1 MKKIC
6 ILLLILCF
14 VFSGCSGNPD
24 FPEESEQI
32 TSGKVTTGE
41 APRDENKI
49 SLIGSDGNAVYH
61 IIYPENASPLLL
73 EAAGNLRMSLYQLS
87 GKKFDLSG
95 DSAAAQDCEILIG
108 STNRG
113 DSAVN
118 IPLGTYDFIITVKG
132 TKVIITGGS
141 DYATAKALDE
151 TVSFLEGDQL
161 LLEKDFR
168 YIGNTETE
176 PHLIALTNQ
185 SNGSIDVYDITTGV
199 FDETTL
205 LHRIKVGANNPAGV
219 KLRRHETWGDVI
231 ITCYGA
237 NTGAIL
243 SYPEGKPLW
252 TTYSAAD
259 NPHSVELLP
268 GNIFVVASSSGNALR
283 FFDLN
288 SNVSV
293 NAYIQ
298 VDLTDAHGVLWDPQ
312 NRLLWA
318 LSGNELVSYQVGRD
332 ASGKITVTEVT
343 GSRIALPTQY
353 GHDLAP
359 YYGDTNLLWVTTA
372 AQVYLYNKTSKT
384 FTTTIKGIESDKRND
399 IKGIGNF
406 HDGSL
411 VLVRPDGVY
420 KDWTTATV
428 DFYIAYHG
436 KYFHYAIKS
445 QTEHFYKCRV
455 LSADYQ

>member
-6 ILLLILCF
+6 IILLMLCLCF
-14 VFSGCSGNPD
+14 TGCVGKTNPPSETD
-24 FPEESEQI
+24 TETRAEE
-32 TSGKVTTGE
+32 TTGKQI
-41 APRDENKI
+41 DENKF
-49 SLIGSDGNAVYH
+49 SLIGSDGKAAYR
-61 IIYPENASPLLL
+61 IIYPENASALLL
-73 EAAGNLRMSLYQLS
+73 EAAGNLRMSLYQSS

-95 DSAAAQDCEILIG
+95 DSTAAQDCEILIG
-108 STNRG
+108 NTNRG

-141 DYATAKALDE
+141 DYAAAKALDE

-205 LHRIKVGANNPAGV
+205 LHRIKVEANNPAGV
-219 KLRRHETWGDVI
+219 KLRRHEVWGDVI
-231 ITCYGA
+231 ISCYGA
-237 NTGAIL
+237 TTGSIM
-243 SYPEGKPLW
+243 SYPEGKALW

-283 FFDLN
+283 FFD
-288 SNVSV
+288 VSSKDTTKYKEV
-293 NAYIQ
+293 RF
-298 VDLTDAHGVLWDPQ
+298 TDAHGVLWDPQ
-312 NRLLWA
+312 KELLWV
-318 LSGNELVSYQVGRD
+318 LGGEELAAYQVGKD
-332 ASGKITVTEVT
+332 SSGSITVTEAT
-343 GSRIALPTQY
+343 EYRIALPTSY

-359 YYGDTNLLWVTTA
+359 YYGDTNLLWITTA
-372 AQVYLYNKTSKT
+372 AQVYLYNKTTKT
-384 FTTTIKGIESDKRND
+384 FTINIKGIDSDKRSD

-411 VLVRPDGVY
+411 VFVRPDGAY

-428 DFYIAYHG
+428 DFYVFYHA
-436 KYFHYAIKS
+436 KYFHYAVKS
-445 QTEHFYKCRV
+445 ETDHFYKCRV

>member
-24 FPEESEQI
+24 SPEESEQI

-41 APRDENKI
+41 APRDENKF
-49 SLIGSDGNAVYH
+49 SLIGSDGKAAYR
-61 IIYPENASPLLL
+61 IIYPEKASPLLL
-73 EAAGNLRMSLYQLS
+73 EAANSLKLSLYQAS

-108 STNRG
+108 GTNRS

-205 LHRIKVGANNPAGV
+205 LHRIKVGVPSGV
-219 KLRRHETWGDVI
+219 KLRRHEVWGDVI

-237 NTGAIL
+237 TGSIL
-243 SYPEGKPLW
+243 SYPEGKNLW

-268 GNIFVVASSSGNALR
+268 GNIFVVASSTGNALR
-283 FFDLN
+283 FFD
-288 SNVSV
+288 VSSKDTTKYKEV
-293 NAYIQ
+293 RF
-298 VDLTDAHGVLWDPQ
+298 TDAHGVLWDPQ
-312 NRLLWA
+312 KELLWVLGGEEIA
-318 LSGNELVSYQVGRD
+318 AYRVGKD
-332 ASGKITVTEVT
+332 SAGSITVTEAT
-343 GSRIALPTQY
+343 EYRTALPTQY

-359 YYGDTNLLWVTTA
+359 YYGDTNLLWITTVE
-372 AQVYLYNKTSKT
+372 QVYLYNKTTKT
-384 FTTTIKGIESDKRND
+384 FTTNIKGIDSDKRND

-411 VLVRPDGVY
+411 VFVRPDGAY
-420 KDWTTATV
+420 KVWTTATV

-436 KYFHYAIKS
+436 KYFHYAVKS
-445 QTEHFYKCRV
+445 ETDHFYKCRV